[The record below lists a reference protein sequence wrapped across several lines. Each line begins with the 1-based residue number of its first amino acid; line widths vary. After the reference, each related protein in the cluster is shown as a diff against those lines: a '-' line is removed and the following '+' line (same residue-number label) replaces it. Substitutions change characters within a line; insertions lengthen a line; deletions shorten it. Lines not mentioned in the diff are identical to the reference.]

1 LSTVSDDERSG
12 WPFWLHQLAEYLIGG
27 VLVAS
32 AWYSPE
38 PAVQAVLGG
47 LIIANAAFADGP
59 AGAFRVIGRPLHKWI
74 DVGIMLLLLVAALQS
89 WVDVD
94 TTGRIALPL
103 MSAALFVLWLK
114 TDFGDDS
121 QDGH

>member
-1 LSTVSDDERSG
+1 MSDDERSRR
-12 WPFWLHQLAEYLIGG
+12 PFWLHQIAEYLIGG
-27 VLVAS
+27 VLIAS

-59 AGAFRVIGRPLHKWI
+59 AGAFHVIGRTLHKWI
-74 DVGIMLLLLVAALQS
+74 DVGIMILLLVAAFQS
-89 WVDVD
+89 WVGVG

-103 MSAALFVLWLK
+103 MSVALLLLWLN
-114 TDFGDDS
+114 TEFDETGDA
-121 QDGH
+121 QKK